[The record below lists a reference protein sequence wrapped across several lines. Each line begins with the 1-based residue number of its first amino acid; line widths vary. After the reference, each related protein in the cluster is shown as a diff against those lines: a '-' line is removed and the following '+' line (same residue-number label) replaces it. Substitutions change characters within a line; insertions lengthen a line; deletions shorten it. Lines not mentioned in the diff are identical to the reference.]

1 MRKSYSYL
9 LLVVSILFLF
19 NACAPTTSLEK
30 EKIIS
35 PDRLII
41 KLEANRRKIKNFNGS
56 GVISVQNKELNAK
69 SNFEVN
75 LKKPDSVKIS
85 FFGPFGIDLA
95 HALITSNGFLFYD
108 VINNKIYKGSL
119 KEEALQKI
127 LKINL
132 PLSDVIDAFTGSV
145 NLSDKLRR
153 EPDNFEYEKNYYRL
167 TYIDSTNSIE
177 KVYTVKADDLSI
189 TENSIKKYNGE
200 KLIEGKFSGFKN
212 FNNVPIPMEITVSD
226 FRNQQQI
233 KIEYRNVN
241 INNESQNINIEL
253 PEDAKVIEW

>member
-1 MRKSYSYL
+1 MRKKFFYIL
-9 LLVVSILFLF
+9 NVIFILFLF

-56 GVISVQNKELNAK
+56 GVISVQNKEFNAK

-75 LKKPDSVKIS
+75 LKKPDSLRIS

-145 NLSDKLRR
+145 NLSNKLRK
-153 EPDNFEYEKNYYRL
+153 EPDKFEYEKKYYRF
-167 TYIDSTNSIE
+167 TYVDSINSIE
-177 KVYTVKADDLSI
+177 KVYTIKADDLSI
-189 TENSIKKYNGE
+189 SENSIKKINGD
-200 KLIEGKFSGFKN
+200 KLIEGKFSSFKY
-212 FNNVPIPMEITVSD
+212 FDNVPVPMEIMISD

-241 INNESQNINIEL
+241 INNELQNINIEL
-253 PEDAKVIEW
+253 PDDAKVIEW